1 MLTFLCLAARNA
13 LKRKKQHEHS
23 LEQTNGQISM
33 LEQQIYSI
41 ESANINQ
48 ETLVAMKNAGA
59 AMKQIHG
66 KMTMEDVDT
75 TMWVSLD
82 FNPFRWATLITV
94 VSREQ
99 LREQH
104 ELTQEIGNAITSM
117 PITEPIDED
126 ELEADL
132 AALEQE
138 NLDEKMLKT
147 GTVPVADSLNRLP
160 KAANGESK
168 SHFIHGRRRRR
179 PLLTRWCPVSQRQI
193 ESTGGRR
200 GRGGGVAEAAG

>member
-1 MLTFLCLAARNA
+1 MRLVSSSSPSFF
-13 LKRKKQHEHS
+13 HS
-23 LEQTNGQISM
+23 PLSERTN
-33 LEQQIYSI
+33 
-41 ESANINQ
+41 
-48 ETLVAMKNAGA
+48 TD
-59 AMKQIHG
+59 IH
-66 KMTMEDVDT
+66 DD
-75 TMWVSLD
+75 
-82 FNPFRWATLITV
+82 
-94 VSREQ
+94 REQ

-160 KAANGESK
+160 KAANGERK
-168 SHFIHGRRRRR
+168 S
-179 PLLTRWCPVSQRQI
+179 
-193 ESTGGRR
+193 STYPTIYSIYLSTISFKGKRKKKKYRKKIG
-200 GRGGGVAEAAG
+200 

>member
-1 MLTFLCLAARNA
+1 MLVGT
-13 LKRKKQHEHS
+13 H
-23 LEQTNGQISM
+23 
-33 LEQQIYSI
+33 
-41 ESANINQ
+41 
-48 ETLVAMKNAGA
+48 
-59 AMKQIHG
+59 
-66 KMTMEDVDT
+66 
-75 TMWVSLD
+75 
-82 FNPFRWATLITV
+82 
-94 VSREQ
+94 REQ

-138 NLDEKMLKT
+138 NLDEKMINT

-168 SHFIHGRRRRR
+168 YSIPFFHQSMNPAR
-179 PLLTRWCPVSQRQI
+179 
-193 ESTGGRR
+193 
-200 GRGGGVAEAAG
+200 

>member
-1 MLTFLCLAARNA
+1 MLKSPCLAARNA

-66 KMTMEDVDT
+66 KMTMDDVDT
-75 TMWVSLD
+75 TMWVSLRFQIYLGGKEGD
-82 FNPFRWATLITV
+82 SNTDAV
-94 VSREQ
+94 ACREQ

-147 GTVPVADSLNRLP
+147 GTMPVADSLNRLP
-160 KAANGESK
+160 KAANGERKRS
-168 SHFIHGRRRRR
+168 FFFN
-179 PLLTRWCPVSQRQI
+179 V
-193 ESTGGRR
+193 
-200 GRGGGVAEAAG
+200 